1 MLQDLDPLHPRNAAK
16 ELHGM
21 AEGTPD
27 RNDRNSGGCI
37 RDLAFSEATGE
48 IDANESY
55 DVRRE
60 QKHPRKAESPAR
72 PQSLRIKVLHLLMDD
87 DEMNS
92 LAMSKKLGLHQSS
105 ISHVIRDMIE
115 ERLII
120 RTTRGY
126 GLTNMGRVYIHY
138 IDNFDEILGSLNRHR
153 EFIIDH
159 DISSI
164 PISHLAMIGLV
175 LRGREGMPA
184 NNLKPY
190 RKNDFLHDKLKRSR
204 RICAVLSNLV
214 PEQLTAA
221 IAAAKDGARIEAILS
236 TEVMNSLK
244 RDFFGIFEEA
254 SRCESVEIYVHD
266 DARISFAIADSIL
279 FLGLH
284 RLDGSYDSDNLIIC
298 DDEAALIWAEA
309 VFRHFLKGAKRENA
323 LLR

>member
-1 MLQDLDPLHPRNAAK
+1 
-16 ELHGM
+16 M

-27 RNDRNSGGCI
+27 GSDRDTGGCL
-37 RDLAFSEATGE
+37 RDHSFARAGGE
-48 IDANESY
+48 IDADLSYESY
-55 DVRRE
+55 DGRRGP
-60 QKHPRKAESPAR
+60 KHPRNAESPTR
-72 PQSLRIKVLHLLMDD
+72 HQSLRIKVLHLLMDD
-87 DEMNS
+87 DDLNS
-92 LAMSKKLGLHQSS
+92 LAMSKRLGLHQSS

-120 RTTRGY
+120 RTARGY

-204 RICAVLSNLV
+204 RICAVLSTLV

-236 TEVMNSLK
+236 PEVLNSLK
-244 RDFFGIFEEA
+244 KDFFGIFEEA

-266 DARISFAIADSIL
+266 YARISFAIADSIL

-284 RLDGSYDSDNLIIC
+284 RLDGSYDSGNLIIC